1 MASTTLASNTAIDL
15 VEKPGLTKRKDSG
28 SGITEPQPQFQ
39 NCGNGL
45 DPDQQST
52 ERVPDSAAAKASIPN
67 SPKAVDDQVRIVQL
81 SEYKAAARCLA
92 EAFESDSVGRYF
104 VDTPGTKDWTPEQ
117 KWDLHLFMMECITY
131 CHIAQGMVT
140 TIGPD
145 YGGVALW
152 MPPNSADMGLITFLR
167 SGMWRLYYRLCR
179 EGRKRFFTEFM
190 PLLHDIKAHTLGDRD
205 ASSWYLV
212 YIGTKPAARGKGYA
226 RKLVDH
232 VTCRADRESR
242 AMYLESSNVANLPFY
257 RRLGFKECRKL
268 YLQRSEEVIELDIM
282 VREPTGKGE

>member
-1 MASTTLASNTAIDL
+1 MASTALAPAGINF
-15 VEKPGLTKRKDSG
+15 VEKPGLNKRKDSG
-28 SGITEPQPQFQ
+28 NGITEPQPQFHVQ
-39 NCGNGL
+39 ASEHAAE
-45 DPDQQST
+45 P
-52 ERVPDSAAAKASIPN
+52 VVKAPAAAGK
-67 SPKAVDDQVRIVQL
+67 DEQVRVVAL

-92 EAFESDSVGRYF
+92 EAFEQDDVGRYF
-104 VDTPGTKDWTPEQ
+104 VDTPGTKDWTAEQ

-152 MPPNSADMGLITFLR
+152 MPPNSSDMGLTTFFR

-179 EGRKRFFTEFM
+179 EGRQRFFTEFM

-232 VTCRADRESR
+232 VTRQADRDGR
-242 AMYLESSNVANLPFY
+242 ATYLESSNAANLPFY
-257 RRLGFKECRKL
+257 RRLGFRECRKL
-268 YLQRSEEVIELDIM
+268 YLQRSEKVVELDVM
-282 VREPTGKGE
+282 VREPAAKGE